1 MIDFA
6 VIGSGIS
13 GATIS
18 NKLNKKYSVKV
29 FEKAKGVGGRS
40 SFKRFFGAKRFFR
53 SNKFS
58 FFRKKTLLFLGMELN
73 IELI

>member
-1 MIDFA
+1 MIEFA

-18 NKLNKKYSVKV
+18 NKLKKKYSIKV

-40 SFKRFFGAKRFFR
+40 SFKRFKGKIGFFVR
-53 SNKFS
+53 QVSNCNMNFICMS
-58 FFRKKTLLFLGMELN
+58 FF
-73 IELI
+73 

>member
-18 NKLNKKYSVKV
+18 NKLNKNILLKFLKKPKELVEGALLKGLKV
-29 FEKAKGVGGRS
+29 
-40 SFKRFFGAKRFFR
+40 
-53 SNKFS
+53 
-58 FFRKKTLLFLGMELN
+58 T
-73 IELI
+73 

>member
-18 NKLNKKYSVKV
+18 NKLVKKYSI
-29 FEKAKGVGGRS
+29 KALSYGTR
-40 SFKRFFGAKRFFR
+40 
-53 SNKFS
+53 
-58 FFRKKTLLFLGMELN
+58 
-73 IELI
+73 

>member
-29 FEKAKGVGGRS
+29 FEKAKEP
-40 SFKRFFGAKRFFR
+40 
-53 SNKFS
+53 KFS
-58 FFRKKTLLFLGMELN
+58 YFPDDDDQMMDYNQDLLKTLSMFFKT
-73 IELI
+73 IV